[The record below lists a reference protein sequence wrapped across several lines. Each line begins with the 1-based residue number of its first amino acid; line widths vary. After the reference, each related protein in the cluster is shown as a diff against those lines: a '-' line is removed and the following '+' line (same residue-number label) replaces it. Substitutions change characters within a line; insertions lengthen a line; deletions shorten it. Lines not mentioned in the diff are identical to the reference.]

1 MKTSQIK
8 VFLAVVRNGTIAAA
22 ARELNRSRT
31 TVSTVLAALE
41 DELGVELFERSGNQ
55 LHLTAIGSAI
65 VTDCRRFD
73 QVAGQIMARCQHH
86 LSGAES
92 VLRIARDDS
101 IPEPVWRD
109 LLKRL
114 KTRFPQTS
122 LSVYLAPPRELP
134 SLVNS
139 QSVDVAYGL
148 MPQLMN
154 EGYQWFR
161 ELADVRML
169 TVAAPDH
176 PLSQL
181 KRVIQDDLVRHTEVT
196 LAYLQDDLL
205 VAESPETANYLA
217 FTQYE
222 LIRDAVIDGAG
233 WADLPLPLITDA
245 LRQRQLTVVHHR
257 SAKWWKV
264 FSALESEQAQGGA
277 VVGWLADELEG
288 YLEDYLD
295 GEPEGPAAAAAEVT
309 PPP

>member
-8 VFLAVVRNGTIAAA
+8 VFLTVVRHGSIAAA

-31 TVSTVLAALE
+31 TVSTALAALE
-41 DELGVELFERSGNQ
+41 DELGVALFERSGNQ
-55 LHLTAIGSAI
+55 LQLTTIGHAI

-73 QVAGQIMARCQHH
+73 QAASQIVARCQHH

-109 LLKRL
+109 LLRRL
-114 KTRFPQTS
+114 KIRFPQTS
-122 LSVYLAPPRELP
+122 LSVYLSTPRELP
-134 SLVNS
+134 PLVKN

-148 MPQLMN
+148 MPALVS

-181 KRVIQDDLVRHTEVT
+181 KRVTQDDLISYTEVT
-196 LAYLQDDLL
+196 LAFMQNDRLE
-205 VAESPETANYLA
+205 AESPETANYLA
-217 FTQYE
+217 FTMYE

-233 WADLPLPLITDA
+233 WADLPLPLIADA
-245 LRQRQLTVVHHR
+245 LKQEKLKIVRHR
-257 SAKWWKV
+257 SARWWKV

-277 VVGWLADELEG
+277 VVGWLAEELAQ
-288 YLEDYLD
+288 YLETM
-295 GEPEGPAAAAAEVT
+295 E
-309 PPP
+309 

>member
-1 MKTSQIK
+1 MKTSQVR

-31 TVSTVLAALE
+31 TVSTALAALE
-41 DELGVELFERSGNQ
+41 DELGVALFERSGNQ
-55 LHLTAIGSAI
+55 LQLTTIGQAI

-73 QVAGQIMARCQHH
+73 QVATQIFARCQHH

-109 LLKRL
+109 LLRRL
-114 KTRFPQTS
+114 KIHFPQTS
-122 LSVYLAPPRELP
+122 LSVYLATPRELP
-134 SLVNS
+134 PLVKN

-148 MPQLMN
+148 MPALVS

-181 KRVIQDDLVRHTEVT
+181 KRVTQDDLISYTEVT
-196 LAYLQDDLL
+196 LAFMQNDRLE
-205 VAESPETANYLA
+205 AESPETANYLA

-222 LIRDAVIDGAG
+222 LIRDSVIDGAG
-233 WADLPLPLITDA
+233 WADLPLPLIADA
-245 LRQRQLTVVHHR
+245 LRQEKLNIVHHR
-257 SAKWWKV
+257 SARWWKV
-264 FSALESEQAQGGA
+264 FSVLESEQAQGGA
-277 VVGWLADELEG
+277 VLGWLATELEQ
-288 YLEDYLD
+288 YLETV
-295 GEPEGPAAAAAEVT
+295 E
-309 PPP
+309 

>member
-41 DELGVELFERSGNQ
+41 DELGVSLFERTGNQ
-55 LHLTAIGSAI
+55 LQLTQIGSAI

-73 QVAGQIMARCQHH
+73 QVAGQIRARCQHH

-109 LLKRL
+109 ILRRL
-114 KTRFPQTS
+114 KARFPQTS
-122 LSVYLAPPRELP
+122 LSVYLASPRELP
-134 SLVNS
+134 LLVS
-139 QSVDVAYGL
+139 RQSVDVAYGL
-148 MPQLMN
+148 MPELLS

-169 TVAAPDH
+169 TVSAPEH

-181 KRVIQDDLVRHTEVT
+181 KRVTQDDLINHTQVT
-196 LAYLQDDLL
+196 LAFMHNTR
-205 VAESPETANYLA
+205 VEAESPETANYLA

-222 LIRDAVIDGAG
+222 LIRDAVIDGTG
-233 WADLPLPLITDA
+233 WADLPLPLIADA
-245 LRQRQLTVVHHR
+245 LHQQQLTTVRHR

-277 VVGWLADELEG
+277 VVGWLASELEG
-288 YLEDYLD
+288 YLNDVNQD
-295 GEPEGPAAAAAEVT
+295 
-309 PPP
+309 

>member
-1 MKTSQIK
+1 MKTSQIQ

-22 ARELNRSRT
+22 ARELSRSRT
-31 TVSTVLAALE
+31 TVSTALAALE
-41 DELGVELFERSGNQ
+41 DELGVALFERSGNQ
-55 LHLTAIGSAI
+55 LQLTTIGQAI

-73 QVAGQIMARCQHH
+73 QVAGQIFSRCQHH

-109 LLKRL
+109 LMRRL
-114 KTRFPQTS
+114 KIRFPQTS
-122 LSVYLAPPRELP
+122 LSVYLATPRELP
-134 SLVNS
+134 PLVKN

-148 MPQLMN
+148 MPALVS

-181 KRVIQDDLVRHTEVT
+181 KRVTQDDLISFTEVT
-196 LAYLQDDLL
+196 LAFMENDRLE
-205 VAESPETANYLA
+205 AESPETANYLA
-217 FTQYE
+217 FTMYE

-233 WADLPLPLITDA
+233 WADLPLPLIANA
-245 LRQRQLTVVHHR
+245 LKQEKLKVVHHR
-257 SAKWWKV
+257 SARWWKA

-277 VVGWLADELEG
+277 VVGWLAEELEQ
-288 YLEDYLD
+288 YLETM
-295 GEPEGPAAAAAEVT
+295 E
-309 PPP
+309 

>member
-1 MKTSQIK
+1 MKASQIK
-8 VFLAVVRNGTIAAA
+8 TFLSVVDHGSIAAA
-22 ARELNRSRT
+22 ARHLNRSRT

-55 LHLTAIGSAI
+55 LHLTAIGQSI

-73 QVAGQIMARCQHH
+73 QVAGQIRSRCQHH

-92 VLRIARDDS
+92 VLRIARDDA
-101 IPEPVWRD
+101 IPEVIWRD

-114 KTRFPQTS
+114 KQKFPQTS
-122 LSVYLAPPRELP
+122 LSVYLAPPRELTR
-134 SLVNS
+134 LVRN

-148 MPQLMN
+148 MPELLS

-176 PLSQL
+176 PLCQL
-181 KRVIQDDLVRHTEVT
+181 KRVTQDQLVAHTEVT
-196 LAYLQDDLL
+196 MAYMEDAQL

-222 LIRDAVIDGAG
+222 LIRDAVIEGAG
-233 WADLPLPLITDA
+233 WADLPLPLIAEA
-245 LRQRQLTVVHHR
+245 LRKEQLKTINHR
-257 SAKWWKV
+257 SARWWKV
-264 FSALESEQAQGGA
+264 FSALETEQAQGGA
-277 VVGWLADELEG
+277 VVGWLANELEA
-288 YLEDYLD
+288 YLETM
-295 GEPEGPAAAAAEVT
+295 V
-309 PPP
+309 

>member
-1 MKTSQIK
+1 MKTSQVR

-31 TVSTVLAALE
+31 TVSTALAALE
-41 DELGVELFERSGNQ
+41 DELGVALFERSGNQ
-55 LHLTAIGSAI
+55 LQLTTIGQAI

-73 QVAGQIMARCQHH
+73 QVAMQIFARCQHH

-109 LLKRL
+109 LLRRL
-114 KTRFPQTS
+114 KIRFPQTS
-122 LSVYLAPPRELP
+122 LSVYLATPRELP
-134 SLVNS
+134 PLVKN

-148 MPQLMN
+148 MPALVS

-181 KRVIQDDLVRHTEVT
+181 KRVTQDDLISYTEVT
-196 LAYLQDDLL
+196 LAFMQNDRLE
-205 VAESPETANYLA
+205 AESPETANYLA

-233 WADLPLPLITDA
+233 WADLPLPLITGA
-245 LRQRQLTVVHHR
+245 LRQEKLNIVHHR
-257 SAKWWKV
+257 SARWWKV

-277 VVGWLADELEG
+277 VLGWLAMELEQ
-288 YLEDYLD
+288 YLETV
-295 GEPEGPAAAAAEVT
+295 E
-309 PPP
+309 

>member
-41 DELGVELFERSGNQ
+41 DELGVNLFERTGNQ
-55 LHLTAIGSAI
+55 LHLTQIGSAI

-73 QVAGQIMARCQHH
+73 QVAGQIRARCQHH

-109 LLKRL
+109 ILQRL
-114 KTRFPQTS
+114 KAQFPHTS
-122 LSVYLAPPRELP
+122 LSVYLASPRELP
-134 SLVNS
+134 QLVS
-139 QSVDVAYGL
+139 RQSVDVAYGL
-148 MPQLMN
+148 MPELLS

-169 TVAAPDH
+169 TVAAPEH
-176 PLSQL
+176 PLNQL
-181 KRVIQDDLVRHTEVT
+181 KRVTQDDLINHTQVT
-196 LAYLQDDLL
+196 LAFMHNAR
-205 VAESPETANYLA
+205 VEAESPETANYLA

-222 LIRDAVIDGAG
+222 LIRDAVIDGNG
-233 WADLPLPLITDA
+233 WADLPLPLIAEA
-245 LRQRQLTVVHHR
+245 LHHQQLTTIRHR

-277 VVGWLADELEG
+277 VVGWLAGELER
-288 YLEDYLD
+288 YLE
-295 GEPEGPAAAAAEVT
+295 EVNQD
-309 PPP
+309 

>member
-1 MKTSQIK
+1 MKTSQVR

-31 TVSTVLAALE
+31 TVSTALAALE
-41 DELGVELFERSGNQ
+41 DELGVALFERSGNQ
-55 LHLTAIGSAI
+55 LHLTSIGQAI

-73 QVAGQIMARCQHH
+73 QVAMQISARCQHH

-101 IPEPVWRD
+101 IPESVWRD
-109 LLKRL
+109 LLHRL
-114 KTRFPQTS
+114 KARFPQTS
-122 LSVYLAPPRELP
+122 LSVYLAAPRELP
-134 SLVNS
+134 ALVKN

-148 MPQLMN
+148 MPALVS

-176 PLSQL
+176 PLSRL
-181 KRVIQDDLVRHTEVT
+181 KRVTQDDLISHTEIT
-196 LAYLQDDLL
+196 LAFMQNDRLE
-205 VAESPETANYLA
+205 AESPETANYLA

-222 LIRDAVIDGAG
+222 LIRDAAIDGAG
-233 WADLPLPLITDA
+233 WADLPLPLITNA
-245 LRQRQLTVVHHR
+245 LRQDKLKVVHHR
-257 SAKWWKV
+257 SARWWKV

-277 VVGWLADELEG
+277 VLGWLATELEQ
-288 YLEDYLD
+288 YLETV
-295 GEPEGPAAAAAEVT
+295 E
-309 PPP
+309 

>member
-8 VFLAVVRNGTIAAA
+8 TFLAVVENGSIAAA

-31 TVSTVLAALE
+31 TVSTILASLE
-41 DELGVELFERSGNQ
+41 DELGIALFERSGNQ
-55 LHLTAIGSAI
+55 LHLTAIGQSI

-73 QVAGQIMARCQHH
+73 QVAGQIQARCQHH

-92 VLRIARDDS
+92 VLRIARDDC
-101 IPEPVWRD
+101 IPEDIWRD
-109 LLKRL
+109 ILRRL
-114 KTRFPQTS
+114 KQQFPQTS
-122 LSVYLAPPRELP
+122 LSIYLAPPRELA
-134 SLVNS
+134 SLVRN

-148 MPQLMN
+148 MPELLS

-176 PLSQL
+176 PLCQL
-181 KRVIQDDLVRHTEVT
+181 KRVTQDQLITHTEIT
-196 LAYLQDDLL
+196 MAYMKDAQL

-233 WADLPLPLITDA
+233 WADLPLPLIAGA
-245 LRQRQLTVVHHR
+245 LRKEQLKTIHHR
-257 SAKWWKV
+257 SARWWKI

-277 VVGWLADELEG
+277 VVGWLANELEA
-288 YLEDYLD
+288 YLE
-295 GEPEGPAAAAAEVT
+295 T
-309 PPP
+309 MS

>member
-1 MKTSQIK
+1 MKTSQIRT
-8 VFLAVVRNGTIAAA
+8 FLAVVQNGSVAAA

-41 DELGVELFERSGNQ
+41 DELGVALFERSGNR
-55 LHLTAIGSAI
+55 LELTTIGQSI
-65 VTDCRRFD
+65 LTDCRRLD

-101 IPEPVWRD
+101 IPEEIWRD
-109 LLKRL
+109 ILRRL
-114 KTRFPQTS
+114 KQRFPKTS
-122 LSVYLAPPRELP
+122 LSVYLAPPRELT
-134 SLVNS
+134 SLVSN
-139 QSVDVAYGL
+139 QAVDVAYGL
-148 MPQLMN
+148 MPELLS

-169 TVAAPDH
+169 TVAAPEH

-181 KRVIQDDLVRHTEVT
+181 KRVGQDDLIGHTEVT
-196 LAYLQDDLL
+196 LAYMDESGL

-222 LIRDAVIDGAG
+222 LIRDAVIEGAG
-233 WADLPLPLITDA
+233 WADLPLPLIAEA
-245 LRQRQLTVVHHR
+245 LRKEQLKTIHHR
-257 SAKWWKV
+257 SAQWWKV

-277 VVGWLADELEG
+277 VVGWLANELEA
-288 YLEDYLD
+288 YLE
-295 GEPEGPAAAAAEVT
+295 PHA
-309 PPP
+309 

>member
-8 VFLAVVRNGTIAAA
+8 AFLAVVRYGSVAAA
-22 ARELNRSRT
+22 ARELHRSRT
-31 TVSTVLAALE
+31 TVSTMLAALE

-55 LHLTAIGSAI
+55 LQLTAVGQSI

-73 QVAGQIMARCQHH
+73 QVSNQIRARCQHH

-101 IPEPVWRD
+101 IPEEVWRD
-109 LLKRL
+109 LLRRL
-114 KTRFPQTS
+114 KQRFPHTS
-122 LSVYLAPPRELP
+122 LSIYLASPRELP
-134 SLVNS
+134 PLVRN

-148 MPQLMN
+148 MPELPN
-154 EGYQWFR
+154 EGYEWFH

-169 TVAAPDH
+169 TVAAPEH
-176 PLSQL
+176 PLGQL
-181 KRVIQDDLVRHTEVT
+181 RRVTQDDLINHTEIT
-196 LAYLQDDLL
+196 LAYLDDAQL

-233 WADLPLPLITDA
+233 WADLPLPLIAET
-245 LRQRQLTVVHHR
+245 LRKEQLKTIHHR
-257 SAKWWKV
+257 SARWWKV

-277 VVGWLADELEG
+277 VVGWLANELEA
-288 YLEDYLD
+288 YLEPL
-295 GEPEGPAAAAAEVT
+295 A
-309 PPP
+309 

>member
-31 TVSTVLAALE
+31 TVSTVLSALE
-41 DELGVELFERSGNQ
+41 DELGVALFERTGNQ

-73 QVAGQIMARCQHH
+73 QVAGQIRARCQHH

-92 VLRIARDDS
+92 VLRIARDDA

-109 LLKRL
+109 LLRRL
-114 KTRFPQTS
+114 KLRFPQTS

-134 SLVNS
+134 MLVKN

-148 MPQLMN
+148 MPELQN

-169 TVAAPDH
+169 TVAAPNH
-176 PLSQL
+176 PLCQL
-181 KRVIQDDLVRHTEVT
+181 KRVTQDDLVTYTEVT
-196 LAYLQDDLL
+196 LAFMYNARLE
-205 VAESPETANYLA
+205 AESPETANYLA

-233 WADLPLPLITDA
+233 WADLPLPLIVDA
-245 LRQRQLTVVHHR
+245 LRTEQLSAVHHR
-257 SAKWWKV
+257 SARWWKV

-277 VVGWLADELEG
+277 VVGWLATELEE
-288 YLEDYLD
+288 YLE
-295 GEPEGPAAAAAEVT
+295 GIE
-309 PPP
+309 

>member
-8 VFLAVVRNGTIAAA
+8 VFLAVVRNGTIASA

-31 TVSTVLAALE
+31 TVSTMLAALE
-41 DELGVELFERSGNQ
+41 DDLGVELFERTGNQ
-55 LHLTAIGSAI
+55 LHLTPIGSAI

-73 QVAGQIMARCQHH
+73 QVAGQIRARCQHH

-92 VLRIARDDS
+92 VLRIARDDAL
-101 IPEPVWRD
+101 PEAAWRD
-109 LLKRL
+109 ILRQL

-134 SLVNS
+134 TLVRN

-148 MPQLMN
+148 MPELQS

-181 KRVIQDDLVRHTEVT
+181 KRVTQDDLVSHTEVT
-196 LAYLQDDLL
+196 LAYMNNAR
-205 VAESPETANYLA
+205 VEAESPETANYLA

-222 LIRDAVIDGAG
+222 LIRDAVIEGAG
-233 WADLPLPLITDA
+233 WADLPLPLIAEA
-245 LRQRQLTVVHHR
+245 LRQQQLTVIRHR
-257 SAKWWKV
+257 SAQWWKV
-264 FSALESEQAQGGA
+264 FSTLESEQAQGGA
-277 VVGWLADELEG
+277 VVGWLAGALEE
-288 YLEDYLD
+288 YLE
-295 GEPEGPAAAAAEVT
+295 AEH
-309 PPP
+309 

>member
-31 TVSTVLAALE
+31 TISTALAALE
-41 DELGVELFERSGNQ
+41 DQLGVALFERSGNQ
-55 LHLTAIGSAI
+55 LQLTTIGHAI

-73 QVAGQIMARCQHH
+73 QVAGQIYARCQHH

-92 VLRIARDDS
+92 VLRIARDDA

-109 LLKRL
+109 LLRRL
-114 KTRFPQTS
+114 KIRFPQTS
-122 LSVYLAPPRELP
+122 LSVWLATPRELP
-134 SLVNS
+134 RLVKS

-148 MPQLMN
+148 MPTLLS

-181 KRVIQDDLVRHTEVT
+181 SRVTQDDLISYTEVT
-196 LAYLQDDLL
+196 LAFMQNDRLE
-205 VAESPETANYLA
+205 AESPETANYLA

-233 WADLPLPLITDA
+233 WADLPLPLIADA
-245 LRQRQLTVVHHR
+245 LTQGSLKVIHHR

-277 VVGWLADELEG
+277 VVGWLASELEQ
-288 YLEDYLD
+288 YLESV
-295 GEPEGPAAAAAEVT
+295 A
-309 PPP
+309 

>member
-1 MKTSQIK
+1 MKTSQIR

-22 ARELNRSRT
+22 ARELSRSRT
-31 TVSTVLAALE
+31 TVSTALAALE
-41 DELGVELFERSGNQ
+41 DELGVALFERSGNQ
-55 LHLTAIGSAI
+55 LQLTTIGQAI

-73 QVAGQIMARCQHH
+73 QVAGQIFARCQHH

-109 LLKRL
+109 LLRRL
-114 KTRFPQTS
+114 KIRFPQTS
-122 LSVYLAPPRELP
+122 LSVYLATPRELP
-134 SLVNS
+134 PLVKN

-148 MPQLMN
+148 MPALVS

-181 KRVIQDDLVRHTEVT
+181 KRVTQDDLISFTEVT
-196 LAYLQDDLL
+196 LAFMENDRLE
-205 VAESPETANYLA
+205 AESPETANYLA
-217 FTQYE
+217 FTMYE

-233 WADLPLPLITDA
+233 WADLPLPLIADA
-245 LRQRQLTVVHHR
+245 LEQETLKIIHHR
-257 SAKWWKV
+257 SARWWKA

-277 VVGWLADELEG
+277 VVGWLAEELEQ
-288 YLEDYLD
+288 YLETM
-295 GEPEGPAAAAAEVT
+295 E
-309 PPP
+309 

>member
-8 VFLAVVRNGTIAAA
+8 VFLAVVRNGTIASA

-31 TVSTVLAALE
+31 TVSTMLAALE
-41 DELGVELFERSGNQ
+41 DDLGVELFERTGNQ
-55 LHLTAIGSAI
+55 LHLTPIGSAI

-73 QVAGQIMARCQHH
+73 QVAGQIRARCQHH

-92 VLRIARDDS
+92 VLRIARDDAL
-101 IPEPVWRD
+101 PEAAWRD
-109 LLKRL
+109 ILRQL

-134 SLVNS
+134 TLVRN

-148 MPQLMN
+148 MPELQS

-181 KRVIQDDLVRHTEVT
+181 KRVTQDDLVCHTEVT
-196 LAYLQDDLL
+196 LAYMNNARLE
-205 VAESPETANYLA
+205 AESPETANYLA

-222 LIRDAVIDGAG
+222 LIRDAVIEGAG
-233 WADLPLPLITDA
+233 WADLPLPLIAEA
-245 LRQRQLTVVHHR
+245 LRKQQLTVIRHR

-264 FSALESEQAQGGA
+264 FSTLESEQAQGGA
-277 VVGWLADELEG
+277 VVGWLAGALEA
-288 YLEDYLD
+288 YLER
-295 GEPEGPAAAAAEVT
+295 EH
-309 PPP
+309 